1 MRFISKWAVLSVLFV
16 LFSCTQVE
24 KPAADSVSN
33 EPGIYGYLD
42 PIVDEDAPAT
52 KATVDPTT
60 MQLGFEAGDRI
71 NIWSNIGT
79 LVIYSVQELTS
90 GGGALFDGGG
100 FQLTEGDTY
109 YSSYPLIVSVKDDYK
124 ALTTTYEGQV
134 QTADG
139 DASHVADFTYTYA
152 DSPCTNGRAS
162 FAYHYV
168 CRWLRFVLTLP
179 KNMTV
184 TELTVTADSDVFTL
198 DGKLDVTTGA
208 FTPGRKSNTMTLA
221 LDNVSVTDGV
231 LNAFMAL
238 APYTA
243 CNVVV
248 RVKDDQGKVYAS
260 EVISQN
266 DASTPGNRRT
276 ITTAL
281 AAEITTSNWAKVTD
295 PSDLTSGTYAI
306 VYPTAD
312 GYKLFSFEKT
322 MANAQ
327 SAAALVADKHTFAE
341 VVPMRTQLFQTCVAG
356 NYETIEVPADPNML
370 EIPNSL
376 EPNFA
381 ISATTAQGEAGSGT
395 AVLTSTSKNLGFKSV
410 IVALGSD
417 NAATITAAVDPN
429 DFSEI
434 CDYLRGHDLKFAFTD
449 VMEYIAQEVELSE
462 SAKACAL
469 DAFDKMCIAA
479 KNELAEHN
487 YDLGTIDRNTKLMD
501 VFEDHYWFFADK
513 SLGYDSDKAL
523 GWIKPVGFYVEN
535 DGFSGHIPMPVPG
548 WFDDLAASFNY
559 GEGGKAGFVA
569 YWQKVDTRYPRL
581 LDVFGT
587 NSFFGRIAS
596 EVSQSLTDAQ
606 FNKFAEID
614 WVAVGKKYQR
624 YTEDLNK
631 DPLANVYIYKKV
643 E

>member
-52 KATVDPTT
+52 KANVDPAT
-60 MQLGFEAGDRI
+60 MQLSFEAGDRI

-79 LVIYSVQELTS
+79 LVIYSVQQLT
-90 GGGALFDGGG
+90 GDGGALFDGGG

-184 TELTVTADSDVFTL
+184 TELSVTADSDVFTL

-208 FTPGRKSNTMTLA
+208 FTPGKKSNTMTLA

-276 ITTAL
+276 ITTKL
-281 AAEITTSNWAKVTD
+281 AAEIPTANWAKVTD
-295 PSDLTSGTYAI
+295 PADLTSGTFAI
-306 VYPTAD
+306 VYPAAD

-341 VVPMRTQLFQTCVAG
+341 VAPMRGQLFQTCVAG
-356 NYETIEVPADPNML
+356 NYETIDVPADSNML
-370 EIPNSL
+370 EIPVSL

-381 ISATTAQGEAGSGT
+381 ISATTAVGEAGSGT
-395 AVLTSTSKNLGFKSV
+395 AVLTSTSKNLGFESV
-410 IVALGSD
+410 IVALDSD
-417 NAATITAAVDPN
+417 YSATITAALDAK
-429 DFSEI
+429 DFREI
-434 CDYLRGHDLKFAFTD
+434 CDWLRGHELKFAFTD
-449 VMEYIAQEVELSE
+449 VMDFVAQEVSLTASQK
-462 SAKACAL
+462 SAAL
-469 DAFDKMCIAA
+469 DAFDKLCAA
-479 KNELAEHN
+479 GQEELAEHG
-487 YDLGTIDRNTKLMD
+487 YTFGPIDHTTHLMD
-501 VFEDHYWFFADK
+501 VFQDHYWYFADK
-513 SLGYDSDKAL
+513 SLGYDSDKAY
-523 GWIKPVGFYVEN
+523 GWLKPVGFYLSN
-535 DGFSGHIPMPVPG
+535 DGFSARLPMPPAE
-548 WFDDLAASFNY
+548 WFDRIKASFA
-559 GEGGKAGFVA
+559 AGTKDGFIA
-569 YWQKVDTRYPRL
+569 YWQSVDPQYPRI
-581 LDVFGT
+581 LDVFDT
-587 NSFFGRIAS
+587 ASFFGRLA
-596 EVSQSLTDAQ
+596 QKMMATTTDAQ
-606 FNKFAEID
+606 YAQLAAINWTAI
-614 WVAVGKKYQR
+614 GQKYQT
-624 YTEDLNK
+624 YCDDICANDDLEK
-631 DPLANVYIYKKV
+631 VFVYKKV